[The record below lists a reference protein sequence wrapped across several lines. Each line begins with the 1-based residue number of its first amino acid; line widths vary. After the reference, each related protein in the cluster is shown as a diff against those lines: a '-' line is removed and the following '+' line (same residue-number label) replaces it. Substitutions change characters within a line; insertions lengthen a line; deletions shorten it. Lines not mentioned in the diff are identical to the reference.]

1 MINFNGNIIEEN
13 EFFIDHNNRY
23 LTYGD
28 GFFETIKIIN
38 GKPKFWNDHYFRIVG
53 SLCMLRIPIP
63 SFFNS
68 NFLLKNINDLLNS
81 NNLLNSSCRL
91 KIIFFRNSKGFY
103 LPKTNIFSFL
113 ISTDPLDNS
122 EYNINTKDLSVDLFS
137 QYKLGTSE
145 LNNLKSTNR
154 LINVLA
160 SMYYNE
166 NNLDDSILINEK
178 NYIVEFTSGNLFI
191 ILDGKIITPPL
202 ESGCINGVLRKKI
215 IEFESLFNMKI
226 EESNIK
232 TKDLYNAQELF
243 STNVIYG
250 IRFFS
255 NFRNKKYEN
264 YYSRLIIERLNKII

>member
-1 MINFNGNIIEEN
+1 
-13 EFFIDHNNRY
+13 
-23 LTYGD
+23 
-28 GFFETIKIIN
+28 
-38 GKPKFWNDHYFRIVG
+38 
-53 SLCMLRIPIP
+53 MLRIPIP

-68 NFLLKNINDLLNS
+68 NFLLKNINELLNS
-81 NNLLNSSCRL
+81 NNLLNNSCRL

-113 ISTDPLDNS
+113 ISTEPLDNS
-122 EYNINTKDLSVDLFS
+122 EYNINTEDLSVDLFS

-202 ESGCINGVLRKKI
+202 ESGCINGILRKKI

-226 EESNIK
+226 EEANIK

-243 STNVIYG
+243 LTNVIYG
-250 IRFFS
+250 I
-255 NFRNKKYEN
+255 N
-264 YYSRLIIERLNKII
+264 